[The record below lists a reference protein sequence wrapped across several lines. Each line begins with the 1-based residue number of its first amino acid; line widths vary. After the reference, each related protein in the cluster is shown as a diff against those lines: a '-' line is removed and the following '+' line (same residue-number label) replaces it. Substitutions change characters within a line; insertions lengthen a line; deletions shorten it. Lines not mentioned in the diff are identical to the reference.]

1 MATPPGAEHSSE
13 LTAELQRALA
23 AQGPSYK
30 PRTEHKDGEVPQF
43 TNRLILETS
52 PYLLQHAHNPV
63 NWFAWG
69 KEAFDEAKRLNRP
82 ILLSVGYATCH
93 WCHVMERESFEDVA
107 IACFMNEHYVCIKVD
122 REERPDVDAIYMS
135 AVQALHGS
143 GGWPMTVWMDL
154 QQRPFFAGTYFPARD
169 GDRGTRHGFLTM
181 LRELHHLFVNDPN
194 RVAEAAQSLAEA
206 VKSDL
211 AEGGVSSALPDG
223 RVIDAAVEYFERAFD
238 PVHGGTMRAPK
249 FPSNIPIRLML
260 RHHARTGDAKAL
272 QVATFTLEKMAAG
285 GMHDQ
290 LGGGFHRY
298 STDREWLV
306 PHFEKMLYDNAMLAV
321 AYAEAHQVT
330 GRADFARVTRA
341 TLEYLLAEMRS
352 PEGAFYSATD
362 ADSEGEEG
370 LFFVWGEDEI
380 RRALGAEAERFIR
393 FYGVT
398 RSGNFEGRNILF
410 VAKPDEDEWKPLES
424 ARRTLYAIRA
434 KREPPLRDDK
444 ILAAWNGLAISAFA
458 VGGRVLR
465 EPRFLEAASRA
476 ASFVLEKMRVNGRL
490 TRSFKDGRARHDG
503 YLDDYAFVTAGLI
516 DLYESTFDRRWLRE
530 AIALTEEV
538 DAHFADKDRGA
549 WFLTRD
555 DHEVLLAREKPNH
568 DGAEPS
574 GTSVQTMNALR
585 LGELTQQ
592 AKFRESAERALAC
605 FGPALGE
612 RSIALTE
619 MLLALEFARSTPK
632 EIVLVWPDAEL
643 PADFAEVLARTFVP
657 ARVIAGAR
665 QADVDELAKLVP
677 LAGEKGAQNGQ
688 ATAYVCERGACKLPV
703 TEPNAFTQQLK

>member
-13 LTAELQRALA
+13 LTAELERALA
-23 AQGPSYK
+23 TKGADYK
-30 PRTEHKDGEVPQF
+30 PRTEHKDGERPHF

-93 WCHVMERESFEDVA
+93 WCHVMEHESFEDVE
-107 IACFMNEHYVCIKVD
+107 IARFMNEHYVCIKVD

-143 GGWPMTVWMDL
+143 GGWPMTVWLDA

-169 GDRGTRHGFLTM
+169 GNRGTRHGFLTM
-181 LRELHHLFVNDPN
+181 LRELYNLFVNDPN
-194 RVAEAAQSLAEA
+194 RVAEAAQSLADA

-223 RVIDAAVEYFERAFD
+223 RVIQAAVDYFERAFD
-238 PVHGGTMRAPK
+238 PVHGGTQRAPK
-249 FPSNIPIRLML
+249 FPSNIPVRLML
-260 RHHARTGDAKAL
+260 RHHARTGDEKAL
-272 QVATFTLEKMAAG
+272 HVATFTLEKMAAG

-330 GRADFARVTRA
+330 GRADFARVTRT
-341 TLEYLLAEMRS
+341 TLDYLLAEMRS

-370 LFFVWGEDEI
+370 LFFVWTLDEI
-380 RRALGAEAERFIR
+380 RSALGPDADRFTR

-398 RSGNFEGRNILF
+398 KDGNFEDRNILF
-410 VAKPDEDEWKPLES
+410 VGKPDEAEWMALES

-458 VGGRVLR
+458 VGGRVLS
-465 EPRFLEAASRA
+465 EPRYLEAASRA
-476 ASFVLEKMRVNGRL
+476 ADFVLQKMRGNGRL
-490 TRSFKDGRARHDG
+490 MRSFKDGRARHEG

-516 DLYESTFDRRWLRE
+516 DLYESTFDRRWLSE
-530 AIALTEEV
+530 AIALSDEV
-538 DAHFADKDRGA
+538 DAHFADKERGA

-555 DHEVLLAREKPNH
+555 DHEALLAREKPNH

-585 LGELTQQ
+585 LAELTQQ
-592 AKFRESAERALAC
+592 PRFRESAERALAC
-605 FGPALGE
+605 FAPALSE

-619 MLLALEFARSTPK
+619 MLLALEFARATPK

-643 PADFAEVLARTFVP
+643 PNAFADALAKTFVP
-657 ARVIAGAR
+657 ARVIAGCR
-665 QADVDELAKLVP
+665 QSEVDELAKLVP
-677 LAGEKGAQNGQ
+677 LAGEKVAQNGH

-703 TEPNAFTQQLK
+703 TDASAFIQQLK